1 MSKALAIGLILAAS
15 QRAPPPSVLR
25 FSPRPN
31 HAAEIQWRAFG
42 PAAFEEAKAAHKPL
56 FLNLAA
62 VWCHWCHVF
71 DETTL
76 SDPKV
81 VAILNASFVPMRV
94 DADQNPEVERRYL
107 LGGWPSNAFLDE
119 QGAVLGGGTYIPPPR
134 FLQMAQRVV
143 EGYAG
148 DRAKLRAELGDS
160 HPPPQSELSPAEL
173 GPAVATSVAHEI
185 RRAVDHEHGGFGGAP
200 KFPQGSAL
208 ALLAYVARTR
218 GDAGAMDDCKLALD
232 RMAQGE
238 IFDPVEGGFFR
249 YATRAD
255 WGAPHYEKMLAT
267 NAELLMAYSEA
278 YAASHDESLRG
289 PASSIVSY
297 LVTHLWDDGA
307 GGFYASQ
314 DADETYYKLD
324 AAGRA
329 KLKAPFIDRTFLADR
344 MGFAARALIRAA
356 AVFGEPDFARYA
368 KRTEDLVLT
377 RMRASDGL
385 VQHALAAT
393 PNAKATGGG
402 IGDQAQTA
410 LALLDLAGYM
420 GDSKYLRAAGGVLG
434 AAQRVLANQAGPGFF
449 DAPTNPKAAGLTATR
464 LQPMEENALLAWALI
479 RLGELDGDEAL
490 IARGRETL
498 GAFAGNAH
506 GLAAAEFARV
516 VDELSGQALRVLVV
530 GPAKSEATRAL
541 LAAAIAFDDPRREV
555 RLLEAGPH
563 GAKLGGLEFPA
574 GAPAVYACAGTVCS
588 RPIRDASALEAEL
601 RAFVEAH
608 LK

>member
-1 MSKALAIGLILAAS
+1 MSRARCSAAA
-15 QRAPPPSVLR
+15 RT
-25 FSPRPN
+25 F
-31 HAAEIQWRAFG
+31 
-42 PAAFEEAKAAHKPL
+42 
-56 FLNLAA
+56 
-62 VWCHWCHVF
+62 
-71 DETTL
+71 
-76 SDPKV
+76 
-81 VAILNASFVPMRV
+81 
-94 DADQNPEVERRYL
+94 
-107 LGGWPSNAFLDE
+107 
-119 QGAVLGGGTYIPPPR
+119 PPPR
-134 FLQMAQRVV
+134 FLELAQRVV
-143 EGYAG
+143 DGFSG

-160 HPPPQSELSPAEL
+160 HEPPQSELAPAEL

-185 RRAVDHEHGGFGGAP
+185 RRAVDRTHGGFGGAP
-200 KFPQGSAL
+200 KFPQGIAL

-218 GDAGAMDDCKLALD
+218 GDAGAMDDLKLTLD

-297 LVTHLWDDGA
+297 LVTHLWDDSA

-329 KLKAPFIDRTFLADR
+329 KLKPPFIDRTFLADR
-344 MGFAARALIRAA
+344 MGLTARALVRAA
-356 AVFGEPDFARYA
+356 AVFGEPEFARYA
-368 KRTEDLVLT
+368 KRTEDLVLA
-377 RMRASDGL
+377 RMRVSDGL

-410 LALLDLAGYM
+410 LALLDLAGYT
-420 GDSKYLRAAGGVLG
+420 GESKYLRAAGEVLG
-434 AAQRVLANQAGPGFF
+434 AAQRALANSAGPGFF
-449 DAPTNPKAAGLTATR
+449 DALANPNAAGLTATR
-464 LQPMEENALLAWALI
+464 LQPLEENALLAWALI

-490 IARGRETL
+490 TARGRETL

-506 GLAAAEFARV
+506 GLAAAEFARAA
-516 VDELSGQALRVLVV
+516 DELSGQALRVLIV
-530 GPAKSEATRAL
+530 GPPKSETTRAL
-541 LAAAIAFDDPRREV
+541 LAAAVAFDDPRREV